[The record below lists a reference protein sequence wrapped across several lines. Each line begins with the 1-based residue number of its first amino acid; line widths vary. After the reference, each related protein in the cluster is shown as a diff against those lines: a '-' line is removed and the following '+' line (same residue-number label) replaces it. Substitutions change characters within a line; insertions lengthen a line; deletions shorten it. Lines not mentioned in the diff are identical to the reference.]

1 MTTKKRMFM
10 QSTLAMLV
18 AGGMLWHT
26 LTHGAGDLAKGT
38 GELDEVWA
46 TEQNGNLNGGSNTGH
61 GSIVVFNAI
70 NMSVKTIIDTDGTDT
85 KTCLAGQTPPNCV
98 KITRPHTVQFS
109 RDYKYAITIGTL
121 STSMSIFNAETKQ
134 LLQNFPVAPGTSP
147 HTASASPD
155 DTRIF
160 ASGIG
165 GSKPFVQEF
174 PRDFSNAAAP
184 YSPGKFLDL
193 TDVTAVAALADDSAD
208 AAKILSSTAVPKP
221 MFAVCPGYSI
231 DGKDLYVRLTR
242 GGLVIFDISKPKNG
256 FYAISKVMDSS
267 VFPINGCGFLLNDS
281 ADKLYLD
288 SGLEH
293 RSDIHI
299 LDVSQVTDPA
309 NPRYG
314 RVRNELIKTIHTSGD
329 GTTSPLG
336 VCQLQFGVNCNDL
349 HSMHFNQSGN
359 ELWAYSRTE
368 SNIVV
373 LNTSCDQSEGAGCL
387 NVKEVFNLGPA
398 FRSPDLSSL
407 NRKDKLVY
415 VSMRGPDPQPTAAHP
430 IAGSGT
436 PGLAVIDLNTR
447 QLINVFVLRQAAPP
461 CTFTAGPTN
470 GFECD
475 DPHGVGYRFVPP
487 PKHLSPTRL
496 VGGM

>member
-1 MTTKKRMFM
+1 MTFKRRMYLPFLLSMFA
-10 QSTLAMLV
+10 TTGL
-18 AGGMLWHT
+18 LWHP
-26 LTHGAGDLAKGT
+26 LAQAAGDLTKGT

-134 LLQNFPVAPGTSP
+134 LLQNFPVAPGTNP

-155 DTRIF
+155 DKRIF

-165 GSKPFVQEF
+165 GTKPFVQEF
-174 PRDFSNAAAP
+174 PRDFSNIAAP
-184 YSPGKFLDL
+184 YTPGKFLDL
-193 TDVTAVAALADDSAD
+193 TDITTVAALADDAAD
-208 AAKILSSTAVPKP
+208 AAKILSSTAMPKP

-231 DGKDLYVRLTR
+231 DGKDLYIRMTK

-267 VFPINGCGFLLNDS
+267 VFPINGCGFLLNDN
-281 ADKLYLD
+281 ADRLYLD

-293 RSDIHI
+293 QSDIHI
-299 LDVSQVTDPA
+299 LDVSQVTDPLS
-309 NPRYG
+309 PRFG
-314 RVRNELIKTIHTSGD
+314 RVKNEVIKTIHTSGD

-336 VCQLQFGVNCNDL
+336 VCQLQFGVDCDDL
-349 HSMHFNQSGN
+349 HSMHFNHSGK
-359 ELWAYSRTE
+359 ELWAYSRTD
-368 SNIVV
+368 SRILV
-373 LNTSCDQSEGAGCL
+373 LDTSCDPGEGVGCQE
-387 NVKEVFNLGPA
+387 VKDVFDLGPA

-430 IAGSGT
+430 ISGSGT
-436 PGLAVIDLNTR
+436 PGIAVIDLKTR

-461 CTFTAGPTN
+461 CTFTPGPTN

-475 DPHGVGYRFVPP
+475 DPHGVGYRFVPV
-487 PKHLSPTRL
+487 PKHLSPTRQ

>member
-1 MTTKKRMFM
+1 
-10 QSTLAMLV
+10 
-18 AGGMLWHT
+18 
-26 LTHGAGDLAKGT
+26 
-38 GELDEVWA
+38 
-46 TEQNGNLNGGSNTGH
+46 
-61 GSIVVFNAI
+61 
-70 NMSVKTIIDTDGTDT
+70 
-85 KTCLAGQTPPNCV
+85 
-98 KITRPHTVQFS
+98 
-109 RDYKYAITIGTL
+109 
-121 STSMSIFNAETKQ
+121 MSIFNAETKQ

-174 PRDFSNAAAP
+174 PRNFSNATAP

-193 TDVTAVAALADDSAD
+193 SDVNAVAALADDSAD

-231 DGKDLYVRLTR
+231 DGKDLYIRMTR

-293 RSDIHI
+293 QSDIHI

-314 RVRNELIKTIHTSGD
+314 RVRNDLIKTIHTSGD
-329 GTTSPLG
+329 GITSPLG
-336 VCQLQFGVNCNDL
+336 VCQVNFGVDCDDL

-359 ELWAYSRTE
+359 ELWAYSRTD
-368 SNIVV
+368 SRIVV
-373 LNTSCDQSEGAGCL
+373 LNTSCDHGEGLGCL
-387 NVKEVFNLGPA
+387 EVTDVFDLGPT

-447 QLINVFVLRQAAPP
+447 QLINVFVLRQASPP
-461 CTFTAGPTN
+461 CTFTAGRTN

-487 PKHLSPTRL
+487 PKHISPTRL

>member
-1 MTTKKRMFM
+1 MTLKRRTYLHFLLSALATTGIMW
-10 QSTLAMLV
+10 QTLAH
-18 AGGMLWHT
+18 A
-26 LTHGAGDLAKGT
+26 AGDLTKGT

-121 STSMSIFNAETKQ
+121 SVSMSIFNAETKQ
-134 LLQNFPVAPGTSP
+134 LLQNFPVAPGTNP
-147 HTASASPD
+147 HTASATPD

-165 GSKPFVQEF
+165 GTKPFLQEF
-174 PRDFSNAAAP
+174 PRDFSNIAAP

-193 TDVTAVAALADDSAD
+193 TDVTTVAALADDSAD
-208 AAKILSSTAVPKP
+208 SAKILSTTAMPKP

-231 DGKDLYVRLTR
+231 DGKDLYLRTSK
-242 GGLVIFDISKPKNG
+242 GGMLIFDISKPKNG

-267 VFPINGCGFLLNDS
+267 VFPINGCGFLLNDT

-293 RSDIHI
+293 QSDIHI

-309 NPRYG
+309 SPRYG
-314 RVRNELIKTIHTSGD
+314 RVKNELIKTIHTSGN
-329 GTTSPLG
+329 GTSSPLG
-336 VCQLQFGVNCNDL
+336 VCQVRFGVECNDL

-359 ELWAYSRTE
+359 ELWAYSRTD
-368 SNIVV
+368 SRILV
-373 LNTSCDQSEGAGCL
+373 LDTSCDQSEGANCL
-387 NVKEVFNLGPA
+387 EVKDVFDLGPS

-447 QLINVFVLRQAAPP
+447 QLINVFVLRQASPP
-461 CTFTAGPTN
+461 CTFTPGPTN

-487 PKHLSPTRL
+487 PKHISPTRL